1 MKPIIYDSAET
12 NFTTNGLGR
21 LADAVSCIVT
31 EQKNGAYIL
40 DLDYPVKGQHADKIK
55 TGNIILAT
63 HDNTG
68 RPQPFDIYDVNRATS
83 GRLTVKA
90 RHISYR
96 LSGIVAKPFGVV
108 DLPPA
113 SYFQSLTENTIGA
126 STFTYQTDVTTQGS
140 LVETMD
146 NMKFA
151 SIRALLGGDARTN
164 FLNVYG
170 ANGEAFEWDFFVVK
184 FLAHRGAD
192 HGVTFRRGRNVLELR
207 EETNDAELITACV
220 PFYEGYDPITGDP
233 VYVDLRPTYIV
244 KGPYADSYPFQHT
257 VPYDMSDVWEQPP
270 LPSELQAGAEQWLA
284 IQAVNKQRTRTTYQ
298 VDLTQDNEET
308 GLLQT
313 ANLCDTVHLVDSVLD
328 VSTSLEVVETRYD
341 TLKER
346 YTRMTIGDKAK
357 TLNDAIKLQN
367 AIYIEKI
374 DAHTQ
379 QTSDL
384 AKKTNVVRYVQPAQ
398 TSQNS
403 ANPSRLLRAATNAA
417 TTPEYDENGEEIEK
431 IATINRQDIYA
442 HKGGSGSG
450 SGAKVLTFPKGT
462 SFMNNKTSITVNA
475 IHVKGL
481 AGSPT
486 LDAEAITIT
495 NIRVSTADDALLYVP
510 NGTTEQAYRLYVQ
523 IQGTTPGISS
533 GFSVYGTLDFV
544 GTILNNRM
552 QVKRTNELTF
562 DLGASN
568 AGGLYIAQVAQA
580 LDYNFYI
587 PVTYA

>member
-21 LADAVSCIVT
+21 LADAISCIVT

-40 DLDYPVKGQHADKIK
+40 DLSYPVKGQHADKIK

-126 STFTYQTDVTTQGS
+126 SPFTYQTDVTTQGS
-140 LVETMD
+140 LIETMD

-164 FLNVYG
+164 FLDVYG

-207 EETNDAELITACV
+207 EETNDSELITACV

-233 VYVDLRPTYIV
+233 VYVDLRPTYVV

-284 IQAVNKQRTRTTYQ
+284 IQAVNQQRTRTTYQ

-313 ANLCDTVHLVDSVLD
+313 ANLCDTVHLVDAVLD

-346 YTRMTIGDKAK
+346 YSRMTIGDKAK

-403 ANPSRLLRAATNAA
+403 ANSSRLLKATTNAA

-442 HKGGSGSG
+442 HKGGGGSG

-462 SFMNNKTSITVNA
+462 SFMNNKTSVACDAVFIT
-475 IHVKGL
+475 H
-481 AGSPT
+481 AGSTQKADARKLT
-486 LDAEAITIT
+486 L
-495 NIRVSTADDALLYVP
+495 TAL
-510 NGTTEQAYRLYVQ
+510 GTTS
-523 IQGTTPGISS
+523 GIDQKYYIPPSTNTQVLT
-533 GFSVYGTLDFV
+533 VYASASGTLSGEGSISAVPVVLTLIGSLNSAQTGFV
-544 GTILNNRM
+544 VAEVQMLTLSKGT
-552 QVKRTNELTF
+552 
-562 DLGASN
+562 LGIVI
-568 AGGLYIAQVAQA
+568 AGLHNIGH
-580 LDYNFYI
+580 NFTI
-587 PVTYA
+587 PITYA

>member
-113 SYFQSLTENTIGA
+113 SYFQSLTENTIG
-126 STFTYQTDVTTQGS
+126 SSPFTYQTDVTTQGS

-220 PFYEGYDPITGDP
+220 PFWEGYDPITGDP

-403 ANPSRLLRAATNAA
+403 ANPSRLLRAATNAT

-450 SGAKVLTFPKGT
+450 AKVMTIPASTSLLNGKTSVACDAVFITHAGTTQKADPRKLTLTALKTASGIAQKYYIPATQTTQVLNVYAQATGTISGEGSITSQPVALKIIGAVNAAGTDFVVSQIQEATLSKGT
-462 SFMNNKTSITVNA
+462 
-475 IHVKGL
+475 L
-481 AGSPT
+481 
-486 LDAEAITIT
+486 
-495 NIRVSTADDALLYVP
+495 
-510 NGTTEQAYRLYVQ
+510 
-523 IQGTTPGISS
+523 GI
-533 GFSVYGTLDFV
+533 V
-544 GTILNNRM
+544 I
-552 QVKRTNELTF
+552 
-562 DLGASN
+562 A
-568 AGGLYIAQVAQA
+568 GLYNIGT
-580 LDYNFYI
+580 NFTI
-587 PVTYA
+587 PITYA